1 MTATA
6 LPDGSACSGGGDESG
21 HEELDTADDVLDDDV
36 GVAGCWRARGGT
48 EEVAGVVGLFSD
60 CRLLMMLA
68 DTLLTPL
75 LLEPGAEE
83 P

>member
-1 MTATA
+1 M
-6 LPDGSACSGGGDESG
+6 
-21 HEELDTADDVLDDDV
+21 LDDDV